1 MKNCKITLKIIAIVL
16 FVIYKI
22 SILKVSD
29 EFCIENR
36 ESVEEKIV
44 QIDISNFS
52 IASCPFSIQWS
63 AGEKPTVNS
72 DCIRCTL
79 QKGERSGFLLSFQ
92 PKSQGSYSVEA
103 PIFIRNELNGQMF
116 NKLCLVGEYP
126 ASTIKA
132 EFSEIFFAPV
142 PLNTSLEKKFRL
154 CMRHFEKDVVI
165 LSNIMPPEYSSGKYT
180 ENVLLI
186 NFIDTNIVPAS
197 E

>member
-79 QKGERSGFLLSFQ
+79 QKGERSGFSLSFQ

>member
-16 FVIYKI
+16 FVVHKV

-52 IASCPFSIQWS
+52 TASCPFSIQWS
-63 AGEKPTVNS
+63 AGEKPTVNP

-79 QKGERSGFLLSFQ
+79 QKGERCTFSLSFQ
-92 PKSQGSYSVEA
+92 PKSQGSYSVDA
-103 PIFIRNELNGQMF
+103 PIFIRNESNGEMF

-132 EFSEIFFAPV
+132 EFSEIFFVPV

-154 CMRHFEKDVVI
+154 YMRYFEKDVVI
-165 LSNIMPPEYSSGKYT
+165 LSNIMPPEYSSGQYT
-180 ENVLLI
+180 GNVLLI